1 VRKTLAEQAAEAL
14 QAAADKKNT
23 TLRAEKKT
31 DVSNPFANLEI
42 S

>member
-14 QAAADKKNT
+14 QAGVDKENT

-31 DVSNPFANLEI
+31 DVSKPFANLEI